1 METYEREEMSEML
14 NRYIAVFN
22 SFDKTLLVLSV
33 ASGSSFIASSTTG
46 AGVPVGMLMCTS

>member
-1 METYEREEMSEML
+1 MSEML

-33 ASGSSFIASSTTG
+33 ASGSSFIASSATG
-46 AGVPVGMLMCTS
+46 VGVPVGMLMCKS